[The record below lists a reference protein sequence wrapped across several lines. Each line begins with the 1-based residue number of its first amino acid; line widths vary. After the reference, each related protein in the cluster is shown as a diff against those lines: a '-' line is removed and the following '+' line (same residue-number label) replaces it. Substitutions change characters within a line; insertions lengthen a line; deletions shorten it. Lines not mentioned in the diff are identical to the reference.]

1 MTSYKSPRAEILA
14 GSRVRSGSAF
24 SDEGSQKESPVSS
37 RTSSLNSSNM
47 EGNTVGDSALRGRLL
62 YGSNVSRMKE
72 KFQQGPRKPE
82 EARSLSA
89 SRAVTSEG
97 DRSPEIKR
105 KKTCDIQSTGNVQT
119 ENSQPNLHDA
129 ANHVQRFMYTRALF
143 AKMEEKNR
151 APVEP
156 VQLTRPRKLSSSA
169 SGPLS
174 PALSPDHTKKA
185 PSKDAIERMDKD
197 QAMDSGS
204 TGGKSKF
211 EHKSSHAFSNMA
223 GGLLWKRRQYESR
236 ANPDIARKED
246 SLGKQNGEL
255 GSILHRGYDHS
266 ISSRGLGARKIQSDE
281 NLLSNSSKQEVNEP
295 ATLRSRSDSLEAAGT
310 AQHSY
315 DGERPVTLPRNYK
328 PSESV
333 VMRQKRFDSD
343 GRKDSAKRL
352 SKEEIQ
358 AAINR
363 ADSYLSHK
371 SETNNDFQSK
381 RRSWELRE
389 QMSDISEGSLYGWT
403 KSKNQKLSRSMDC
416 LENRSNES
424 SISSES
430 KKEIKS
436 EYVDEGK
443 PSLVGDKKS
452 VTSPTR
458 QIPGTKPPIPSKPN
472 IVLNTGSSSDSSV
485 VSSAPARRQS
495 PVPKRTAPPPP
506 NRTPPSPTKTTHPPS
521 LSPTSD
527 IVNEF
532 MDQRKSDSLKSS
544 PLNESVEK
552 RVISEAKLDFKSV
565 NSNDSAPHVIDNE
578 SERPYQNVTSSKSG
592 MLESTSHYH
601 SERDQRTTSPK
612 DIEEEIVPKE
622 SSQAA
627 HSPSSVISNKGVDS
641 DSDLY
646 EPVIP
651 KCHLPPPPPYPNPP
665 PPPYQSHVSPPSSG
679 NYSTTLPSM
688 VDQLPA
694 SHHYENVK
702 SSTYV
707 NDENYQE
714 SRNGESTPPVKK
726 HPTDVVT
733 EDSDK
738 YTRTGSR
745 SGVYSDAKTEIPP
758 REAGDGHEEPDTV
771 HSDSHAEFHDY
782 VCVSHDFIEIE
793 GLDSTDE
800 SSDEEQNYKKTT
812 KVRFSKAPIKLFHTF
827 STDEYDRRN
836 EDVDPVAASAEYEL
850 EKRVEK
856 MDVFPVDLIKG
867 PEGLGLS
874 IIGMGVGAD
883 AGLEKLGIFIKTLTE
898 GGAAQRDTRIQVN
911 DQIIEVDGKSLVGVT
926 QAYAASVLRN
936 TSGKVQ
942 FMIGREKD
950 PSRSEVAR
958 LIQQS
963 LEQDRKREEMKK
975 MEQEKLHRQ
984 LEEQFHPRDEIME
997 HEHMRRVSETGRELD
1012 ETDEEEEEEEEEYE
1026 EDQVVDDDKDIDE
1039 SENTE
1044 EDNQINHSEQD
1055 SSAMDVMETAAG
1067 DSTPLMMPPDLEGES
1082 PAESPEEKPA
1092 MEVFDLQ
1099 ESSSESISPDMESQ
1113 ALFIKLKEA
1122 QYKNAVTEAE
1132 LAKVKAKII
1141 MLESAENQKKE
1152 TEKKCEQMAHRLRD
1166 MEKKLESNRKE
1177 INHYQDLLEG
1187 SQGQYIA
1194 LERKMKGEFAGLE
1207 KKYHKAKKLI
1217 KDYQQREKDFIQE
1230 RESLL
1235 QQQAEKNQQYDD
1247 LVKSLKDRI
1256 FELEKELGEVQKVAG
1271 LPVLVPSSQ
1280 QPLPS
1285 PTIQPKLMQKVEASP
1300 LNESISSSSDA
1311 SPSNRTENGVD
1322 DDSSSV
1328 DSFRDAVPQTSLLD
1342 TSANRD
1348 KGQLAAAAN
1357 RARRPPT
1364 KRNIKGSEGEIV
1376 EEEQDESGL
1385 ETWIKHDSDSTVKK
1399 SDAKKRKAQQ
1409 KNLLQ
1414 PPNIPP
1420 PPPPPQGPDSDSVS
1434 DQSHSRQDSEN
1445 EDSSSTVS
1453 QTSYDPSQPMFKNMQ
1468 SEIPDSL
1475 PEEIPS
1481 IGSAGKSKGLG
1492 LSKLLKFGK
1501 SGGNAENSGV
1511 VLLSNRSLNKEQG
1524 SSGEEGGITLISKR
1538 PLDMS
1543 TESLDV
1549 RSSSPKSLPG
1559 VSTTSDVSS
1568 SYMVQEYDD
1577 DDGKKTFFSL
1587 NISGTPALDD
1597 KSSSKRQVNQ
1607 FQSGSISE
1615 WSVENVAHWLMLL
1628 ELEKYIPLFAEKNIT
1643 GPQLIQLD
1651 GTKLKT
1657 MGIASSKDRDLL
1669 KKKIKEIKTGMEKEK
1684 KIQEKERK
1692 AKEKEQKKQLQKK
1705 K

>member
-72 KFQQGPRKPE
+72 KFQQGSRKPE

-89 SRAVTSEG
+89 SRAMTSEG
-97 DRSPEIKR
+97 DRSPETKR
-105 KKTCDIQSTGNVQT
+105 KKTCDVQSTGNMQT
-119 ENSQPNLHDA
+119 ENNQPNLHDA

-143 AKMEEKNR
+143 AKMEEKSR

-169 SGPLS
+169 TGPLS
-174 PALSPDHTKKA
+174 PALSPDHTKRA
-185 PSKDAIERMDKD
+185 PSKDATERIDKEY
-197 QAMDSGS
+197 QALDSS
-204 TGGKSKF
+204 NTGVKTKF
-211 EHKSSHAFSNMA
+211 EQKSTHAFSNMA

-236 ANPDIARKED
+236 ANPEYARKED
-246 SLGKQNGEL
+246 SLGKQNGEM
-255 GSILHRGYDHS
+255 GSMLHRGYDHS
-266 ISSRGLGARKIQSDE
+266 ISSRGMGARKIQSDE
-281 NLLSNSSKQEVNEP
+281 NLLSNSSKQDINEP
-295 ATLRSRSDSLEAAGT
+295 GTLRSRSDSLEAAGT
-310 AQHSY
+310 TQHSSY

-371 SETNNDFQSK
+371 SETSNDFQSK

-424 SISSES
+424 SINSEYN
-430 KKEIKS
+430 KEIKS
-436 EYVDEGK
+436 ECVGHREEGK
-443 PSLVGDKKS
+443 SPLVGEKKS
-452 VTSPTR
+452 VSSSSR
-458 QIPGTKPPIPSKPN
+458 QIPGNKPPIPSKPN
-472 IVLNTGSSSDSSV
+472 ITLNTGSSSDSSV
-485 VSSAPARRQS
+485 LSSAPARRQS

-506 NRTPPSPTKTTHPPS
+506 NRTPPSPSKNTHPPP

-527 IVNEF
+527 LVNELN
-532 MDQRKSDSLKSS
+532 DQGKSDSLKTS
-544 PLNESVEK
+544 PVNESVEK
-552 RVISEAKLDFKSV
+552 RVISEAKLDLKSV
-565 NSNDSAPHVIDNE
+565 NSHDSAPHVIDNE

-592 MLESTSHYH
+592 MLESTSYYH

-612 DIEEEIVPKE
+612 DIEGEIVPKE
-622 SSQAA
+622 STLVNQSA

-679 NYSTTLPSM
+679 NYSTSLPSM

-707 NDENYQE
+707 NDENCQE
-714 SRNGESTPPVKK
+714 LRNGESTPPVKK
-726 HPTDVVT
+726 RPTDVLT
-733 EDSDK
+733 EDSNK

-771 HSDSHAEFHDY
+771 HSDNQAEFHDY
-782 VCVSHDFIEIE
+782 VSVSHDFIEIE

-800 SSDEEQNYKKTT
+800 SSDEEQDYKKTT
-812 KVRFSKAPIKLFHTF
+812 KVKFSRAPIKLFHTF

-975 MEQEKLHRQ
+975 MEQDKLHRQ
-984 LEEQFHPRDEIME
+984 LEEQFHPRDEVME

-1044 EDNQINHSEQD
+1044 EDNQNNHSEQD
-1055 SSAMDVMETAAG
+1055 SSAMDILETAAG

-1082 PAESPEEKPA
+1082 PTDSPEEKPN

-1285 PTIQPKLMQKVEASP
+1285 PTIQPKLVQKVEASP

-1311 SPSNRTENGVD
+1311 SPSNRTENGLD

-1328 DSFRDAVPQTSLLD
+1328 DSFRDAVPHTSLLD

-1348 KGQLAAAAN
+1348 KGQLAAAGN

-1364 KRNIKGSEGEIV
+1364 KRNIKGSEGETV
-1376 EEEQDESGL
+1376 EEELDESGL
-1385 ETWIKHDSDSTVKK
+1385 ETWIKHDSF
-1399 SDAKKRKAQQ
+1399 
-1409 KNLLQ
+1409 
-1414 PPNIPP
+1414 
-1420 PPPPPQGPDSDSVS
+1420 
-1434 DQSHSRQDSEN
+1434 
-1445 EDSSSTVS
+1445 SSS
-1453 QTSYDPSQPMFKNMQ
+1453 
-1468 SEIPDSL
+1468 E
-1475 PEEIPS
+1475 
-1481 IGSAGKSKGLG
+1481 
-1492 LSKLLKFGK
+1492 
-1501 SGGNAENSGV
+1501 
-1511 VLLSNRSLNKEQG
+1511 
-1524 SSGEEGGITLISKR
+1524 
-1538 PLDMS
+1538 
-1543 TESLDV
+1543 
-1549 RSSSPKSLPG
+1549 
-1559 VSTTSDVSS
+1559 
-1568 SYMVQEYDD
+1568 DD
-1577 DDGKKTFFSL
+1577 EFL
-1587 NISGTPALDD
+1587 
-1597 KSSSKRQVNQ
+1597 
-1607 FQSGSISE
+1607 
-1615 WSVENVAHWLMLL
+1615 
-1628 ELEKYIPLFAEKNIT
+1628 
-1643 GPQLIQLD
+1643 
-1651 GTKLKT
+1651 
-1657 MGIASSKDRDLL
+1657 
-1669 KKKIKEIKTGMEKEK
+1669 
-1684 KIQEKERK
+1684 
-1692 AKEKEQKKQLQKK
+1692 
-1705 K
+1705 

>member
-72 KFQQGPRKPE
+72 KFQQGSRKPE

-89 SRAVTSEG
+89 SRAMTSEG
-97 DRSPEIKR
+97 DRSPETKR
-105 KKTCDIQSTGNVQT
+105 KKTCDVQSTGNMQT
-119 ENSQPNLHDA
+119 ENNQPNLHDA

-143 AKMEEKNR
+143 AKMEEKSR

-169 SGPLS
+169 TGPLS
-174 PALSPDHTKKA
+174 PALSPDHTKRA
-185 PSKDAIERMDKD
+185 PSKDATERIDKEY
-197 QAMDSGS
+197 QALDSS
-204 TGGKSKF
+204 NTGVKTKF
-211 EHKSSHAFSNMA
+211 EQKSTHAFSNMA

-236 ANPDIARKED
+236 ANPEYARKED
-246 SLGKQNGEL
+246 SLGKQNGEM
-255 GSILHRGYDHS
+255 GSMLHRGYDHS
-266 ISSRGLGARKIQSDE
+266 ISSRGMGARKIQSDE
-281 NLLSNSSKQEVNEP
+281 NLLSNSSKQDINEP
-295 ATLRSRSDSLEAAGT
+295 GTLRSRSDSLEAAGT
-310 AQHSY
+310 TQHSSY

-371 SETNNDFQSK
+371 SETSNDFQSK

-424 SISSES
+424 SINSEYN
-430 KKEIKS
+430 KEIKS
-436 EYVDEGK
+436 ECVGHREEGK
-443 PSLVGDKKS
+443 SPLVGEKKS
-452 VTSPTR
+452 VSSSSR
-458 QIPGTKPPIPSKPN
+458 QIPGNKPPIPSKPN
-472 IVLNTGSSSDSSV
+472 ITLNTGSSSDSSV
-485 VSSAPARRQS
+485 LSSAPARRQS

-506 NRTPPSPTKTTHPPS
+506 NRTPPSPSKNTHPPP

-527 IVNEF
+527 LVNELN
-532 MDQRKSDSLKSS
+532 DQGKSDSLKTS
-544 PLNESVEK
+544 PVNESVEK
-552 RVISEAKLDFKSV
+552 RVISEAKLDLKSV
-565 NSNDSAPHVIDNE
+565 NSHDSAPHVIDNE

-592 MLESTSHYH
+592 MLESTSYYH

-612 DIEEEIVPKE
+612 DIEGEIVPKE
-622 SSQAA
+622 STLVNQSA

-679 NYSTTLPSM
+679 NYSTSLPSM

-707 NDENYQE
+707 NDENCQE
-714 SRNGESTPPVKK
+714 LRNGESTPPVKK
-726 HPTDVVT
+726 RPTDVLT
-733 EDSDK
+733 EDSNK

-771 HSDSHAEFHDY
+771 HSDNQAEFHDY
-782 VCVSHDFIEIE
+782 VSVSHDFIEIE

-800 SSDEEQNYKKTT
+800 SSDEEQDYKKTT
-812 KVRFSKAPIKLFHTF
+812 KVKFSRAPIKLFHTF

-975 MEQEKLHRQ
+975 MEQDKLHRQ
-984 LEEQFHPRDEIME
+984 LEEQFHPRDEVME

-1044 EDNQINHSEQD
+1044 EDNQNNHSEQD
-1055 SSAMDVMETAAG
+1055 SSAMDILETAAG

-1082 PAESPEEKPA
+1082 PTDSPEEKPN

-1285 PTIQPKLMQKVEASP
+1285 PTIQPKLVQKVEASP

-1311 SPSNRTENGVD
+1311 SPSNRTENGLD

-1328 DSFRDAVPQTSLLD
+1328 DSFRDAVPHTSLLD

-1348 KGQLAAAAN
+1348 KGQLAAAGN

-1364 KRNIKGSEGEIV
+1364 KRNIKGSEGETV
-1376 EEEQDESGL
+1376 EEELDESGL

-1475 PEEIPS
+1475 PEVTEIPS
-1481 IGSAGKSKGLG
+1481 IGSAGKSK
-1492 LSKLLKFGK
+1492 
-1501 SGGNAENSGV
+1501 
-1511 VLLSNRSLNKEQG
+1511 
-1524 SSGEEGGITLISKR
+1524 
-1538 PLDMS
+1538 
-1543 TESLDV
+1543 
-1549 RSSSPKSLPG
+1549 G

-1577 DDGKKTFFSL
+1577 EDGKKTFFSL
-1587 NISGTPALDD
+1587 NISGTPAHDD